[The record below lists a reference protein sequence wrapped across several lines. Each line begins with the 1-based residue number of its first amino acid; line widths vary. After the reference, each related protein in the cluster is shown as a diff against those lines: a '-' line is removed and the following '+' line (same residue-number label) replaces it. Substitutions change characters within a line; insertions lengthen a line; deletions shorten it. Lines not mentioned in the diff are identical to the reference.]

1 MNLLDTVVVSEPCK
15 ARPDL
20 RVIAW
25 MRGLRATDV
34 FVSVVTV
41 GEIERG
47 IHKLRHTEFALAL
60 TRWFEALL
68 RFYGDRILPVTPDI
82 ARRCGRLS
90 ADIGHE
96 SADLFVAATAAAHGL
111 TVATRNVRRFA
122 PTGVTVLD
130 PVKAE

>member
-1 MNLLDTVVVSEPCK
+1 MILLDTVVVSELRK
-15 ARPDL
+15 ARPNP
-20 RVIAW
+20 RVIVW
-25 MRGLRATDV
+25 MRGLREADV
-34 FVSVVTV
+34 FLSVVTI

-47 IHKLRHTEFALAL
+47 IRKVRDTEFALAL
-60 TRWFEALL
+60 TRWLEELL

-82 ARRCGRLS
+82 ARRWGRLS

-130 PVKAE
+130 PFKAE

>member
-1 MNLLDTVVVSEPCK
+1 MTLLDTVVVSEPCK

-34 FVSVVTV
+34 FVGVVTV

-68 RFYGDRILPVTPDI
+68 RLYGDRILPVTPDI
-82 ARRCGRLS
+82 ARCWGRLS

-96 SADLFVAATAAAHGL
+96 SADLFVAATAAAYGL
-111 TVATRNVRRFA
+111 PWRPATCAASRQPA
-122 PTGVTVLD
+122 
-130 PVKAE
+130 